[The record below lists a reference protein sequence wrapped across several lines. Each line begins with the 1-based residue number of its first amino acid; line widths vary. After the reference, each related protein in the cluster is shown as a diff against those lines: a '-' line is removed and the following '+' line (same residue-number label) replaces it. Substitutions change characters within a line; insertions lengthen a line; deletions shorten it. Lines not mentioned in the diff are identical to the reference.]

1 MLPIDAAPQTAIKRL
16 AQAIAAGII
25 VVAGLSGCATP
36 GPSGSHAPAATPAQP
51 NYDSALSQAQ
61 SRVMA
66 LNNEIRSAEFN
77 RPSPPI
83 RTNGVADPAKQR
95 AYEQS
100 VVQHLRHLRALR
112 EEKTMWELRVNQ
124 LMVR

>member
-1 MLPIDAAPQTAIKRL
+1 MPPLDVVPQTTLKHR
-16 AQAIAAGII
+16 AQAIAAVII
-25 VVAGLSGCATP
+25 LAGGLSGCATP
-36 GPSGSHAPAATPAQP
+36 GPSAGSAPGAAPAAP

-83 RTNGVADPAKQR
+83 RTNGVTDPAKQR

-100 VVQHLRHLRALR
+100 VVQHQRHLRALR

-124 LMVR
+124 LMAR